1 MKNATHIS
9 ADGITYGLYYF
20 SCLLDGKHTMHC
32 VTTFF
37 CYQRTVPSDNFLYV
51 WQYI

>member
-20 SCLLDGKHTMHC
+20 SCLLDGKHTMNC
-32 VTTFF
+32 AAA
-37 CYQRTVPSDNFLYV
+37 SFLYAHPMNFSCMM
-51 WQYI
+51 